1 MMMTQTRLRSRRTLS
16 LILALLLC
24 VSVLAV
30 PTAASDIADRFDET
44 DWHLGLN
51 DRGTTYSLLFHRNG
65 TFSYFGWKGLD
76 HGTGEWKY
84 SDGLLWLNLGSI
96 SSTGLG
102 WESYKPDGDSFYG
115 KTYTT
120 DTGTFTPSLTPASTS
135 TYSELYNK
143 WYNDIRVD
151 VGRKTVTWTDAKP
164 YINAQNRVMVP
175 LRATAEAMG
184 LDVSWDS
191 QTKTAVFT
199 GIRRLEYY
207 TEYELKVYFPAGS
220 KYAKVEYRLAGSSGL
235 ICEKTV
241 KMDTSAVNLNGRV
254 YAPVRYLV
262 EAFGCTVEWN
272 NSTRCVYVSDDGC
285 IDVPAP
291 VPIRKLTDG
300 KYTVRIFEGGLSNV
314 SGGVGAYAE
323 VLENRGTDE
332 YGHIKYET
340 VDVAVLVFTDKTDI
354 IVDSYHDWAYDFS
367 PSSERYVHFSDIWEF
382 FERVYCSSEIVT
394 IEIKDGELVSVNI
407 YYHS

>member
-1 MMMTQTRLRSRRTLS
+1 MKTTKKRLGSRRAFS

-24 VSVLAV
+24 AAMLAV

-44 DWHLGLN
+44 NWNLTLN
-51 DRGTTYSLLFHRNG
+51 SGIAGHYFTLFHRNG
-65 TFSYFGWKGLD
+65 TFSYVNENRDFGAGYWKC
-76 HGTGEWKY
+76 T
-84 SDGLLWLNLGSI
+84 DGLLQLIFS
-96 SSTGLG
+96 GLD
-102 WESYKPDGDSFYG
+102 WESYKPDGDGFICTKSYNSAAG
-115 KTYTT
+115 PSTPTLRPSPADYYTKI
-120 DTGTFTPSLTPASTS
+120 
-135 TYSELYNK
+135 YNSIPVLVNQ
-143 WYNDIRVD
+143 YP
-151 VGRKTVTWTDAKP
+151 VTWTDATP
-164 YINAQNRVMVP
+164 YVDEQNRVMVP
-175 LRATAEAMG
+175 LRALADAMG

-191 QTKTAVFT
+191 QTKTAIFT

-220 KYAKVEYRLAGSSGL
+220 RYARAEYRLAGSSGL

-254 YAPVRYLV
+254 YAPVRYLA

-272 NSTRCVYVSDDGC
+272 NSTRCVYVSDDGG
-285 IDVPAP
+285 IDVPTP
-291 VPIRKLTDG
+291 VPIKKLADG

-340 VDVAVLVFTDKTDI
+340 VDVGVLVFTDKTDI

-367 PSSERYVHFSDIWEF
+367 PSSERCVHFSDIWDF
-382 FERVYCSSEIVT
+382 FERVYCSSEVVT